1 MRNLVLELGERLFDV
16 RHKRRTAAAGQYAL
30 LGQLLSLGI
39 RNHIRAQSG
48 LDHAVEAQLLERG
61 DYLTQLGIAEL
72 TGYGRRDDGVYLV
85 LFVVLTAA
93 QNVYCVQ
100 YVRLVTYRAERA
112 LIYARAARYALI
124 VINMR
129 YIVLAAGNGL
139 YLAGLLTGAY
149 MARNRA
155 VRTHRRALAALLALG
170 GIDARLLV
178 LVKRDR
184 TRRTRR
190 LTTVRNTAAAVHADF
205 ITAYRT
211 FVTCDRYY
219 LNHVG
224 LVLMTAHGKLYA
236 FLKYRAFLV
245 YAAAHRG
252 LGAGSKLLGY
262 VDITIGQI
270 VGIGMTRYF
279 AQYLIFKLLD
289 IGVKNTHKSA
299 SVIIC
304 RYIPLATQMLVMGNF
319 VSRQLKY
326 RRPRKPPIW

>member
-1 MRNLVLELGERLFDV
+1 
-16 RHKRRTAAAGQYAL
+16 
-30 LGQLLSLGI
+30 
-39 RNHIRAQSG
+39 
-48 LDHAVEAQLLERG
+48 
-61 DYLTQLGIAEL
+61 
-72 TGYGRRDDGVYLV
+72 
-85 LFVVLTAA
+85 
-93 QNVYCVQ
+93 
-100 YVRLVTYRAERA
+100 
-112 LIYARAARYALI
+112 
-124 VINMR
+124 MR

-139 YLAGLLTGAY
+139 YLAGLLTGTY

-184 TRRTRR
+184 TRRARR